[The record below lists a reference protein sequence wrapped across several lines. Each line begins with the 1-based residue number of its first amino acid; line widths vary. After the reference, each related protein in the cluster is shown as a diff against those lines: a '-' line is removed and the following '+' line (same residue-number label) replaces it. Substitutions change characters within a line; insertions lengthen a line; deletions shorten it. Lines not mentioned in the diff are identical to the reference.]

1 MIYLK
6 KYLYKFIKILIINL
20 MSDEEILVSGARA
33 K

>member
-1 MIYLK
+1 METNEIFNK
-6 KYLYKFIKILIINL
+6 KNKKNYSFHI